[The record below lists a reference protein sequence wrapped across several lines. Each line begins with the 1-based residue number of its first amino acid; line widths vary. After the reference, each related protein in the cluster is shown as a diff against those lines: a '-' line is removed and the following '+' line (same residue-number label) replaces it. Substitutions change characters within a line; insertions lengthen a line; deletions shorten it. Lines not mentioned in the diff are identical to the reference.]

1 MYLMTDRYNEMTIL
15 EDIAHEMRLRCD
27 EICRKIYKTI
37 TDIDRRAL
45 EQLNEEYQRKISA
58 IADAVECMK
67 QVQQFKSFLTEVDFT
82 IKKEGWKP
90 DNNDYDVIE
99 LNKKVE
105 ERKKE
110 LDAELFGRNVPNYV
124 LTKGE
129 QR

>member
-15 EDIAHEMRLRCD
+15 EDIAQEMRLRCD
-27 EICRKIYKTI
+27 EINRKIYQTI

-58 IADAVECMK
+58 IADAIGCMK
-67 QVQQFKSFLTEVDFT
+67 QVQQFKTFLAEANFT
-82 IKKEGWKP
+82 IEKENWKP
-90 DNNDYDVIE
+90 DNRDYDVIE

-110 LDAELFGRNVPNYV
+110 LNAEMFGTRVPNY
-124 LTKGE
+124 TRGE
-129 QR
+129 CR